1 MHAHGLEPTM
11 SRREILER
19 VLAVEREARELLEEA
34 SEVVP
39 DPEERRLFARLA
51 GREQDA
57 IRELTDAEE
66 RLEAEAFVQQALDV

>member
-1 MHAHGLEPTM
+1 MTLHGLEPTM
-11 SRREILER
+11 SRTEILER
-19 VLAVEREARELLEEA
+19 VLAAEREARELLEEA
-34 SEVVP
+34 SQLAP
-39 DPEERRLFARLA
+39 DAEERRLFARLA